1 MSKEDLKMS
10 YIYNAYI
17 ADPVKIQS
25 LYEADFALGHLVIK
39 TLLSPVVN
47 TILQPPPP
55 PSKKNNKEQLQA
67 LHNVEQQDHD
77 AAS

>member
-1 MSKEDLKMS
+1 MS

-47 TILQPPPP
+47 TILLPPPP
-55 PSKKNNKEQLQA
+55 PPKKK
-67 LHNVEQQDHD
+67 QQQQRTT
-77 AAS
+77 ASITQCRTAGP